1 MIVRS
6 DVQMGGISYRWEKRV
21 RQGCVL
27 WLFVC
32 GVLLFVK
39 HLPPVQIG
47 KEAARQE
54 SLRGEL
60 RLCAVFVCPGR
71 VIAPIS
77 RAPPPEPR
85 HYLIVFV

>member
-6 DVQMGGISYRWEKRV
+6 DVQMGGISYRREKRV
-21 RQGCVL
+21 RQGFIL

-39 HLPPVQIG
+39 HLPTVQIG

-71 VIAPIS
+71 VITPIS

>member
-6 DVQMGGISYRWEKRV
+6 DVQMGGISYRQEKRV
-21 RQGCVL
+21 RQACVF

-32 GVLLFVK
+32 GVLLFLK

-47 KEAARQE
+47 KETARQE

-60 RLCAVFVCPGR
+60 RLCAVFICPGR

-77 RAPPPEPR
+77 RAPSPAPR
-85 HYLIVFV
+85 RYLIVFV